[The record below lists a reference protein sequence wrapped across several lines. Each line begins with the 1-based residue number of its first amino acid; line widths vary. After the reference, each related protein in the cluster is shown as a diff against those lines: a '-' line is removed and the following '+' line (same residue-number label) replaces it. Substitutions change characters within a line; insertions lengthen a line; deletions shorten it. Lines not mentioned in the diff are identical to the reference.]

1 MDIKSTMPMMSLS
14 EENIKK
20 MEEIISSSIQQSMT
34 PNFKKSI
41 EEASR
46 KMASVAVR
54 SMVAQLERFRPVI
67 TISFDG
73 LDEQH
78 REIPSE
84 DATATD
90 AVETPVQEENP
101 ETIINNEK
109 KSAQQHLPLIDIDA
123 VCNAIREGIT
133 MIQNGEDLKV
143 TSDLVAEEVRRLSEN
158 RITVY
163 LARFGRYHMLMPNFR
178 YTKEVVALYKNNW
191 PGWVGVDKVKE
202 VLVSAF
208 CRASVNEPSE
218 ESTSILSGTRASG
231 ERTSGYKQGS
241 YFRVKPGSMMMRM
254 RCHKN
259 SNELAPMVIDSK
271 LARQMYNDGYT
282 YVSIGSEDNRKIAEM
297 TNKVVDLMQSRSI
310 NLIFK
315 KEANR
320 TRAPYK
326 SPTISRLHPY
336 GKGGKN
342 RSRNSTFCINGDAFQ
357 RTILKWFNETCIGQK
372 ECFFKLVPTGK
383 ENPSGISYRIEQA

>member
-34 PNFKKSI
+34 PNFQKSI

-78 REIPSE
+78 QEILAE
-84 DATATD
+84 ETVVD
-90 AVETPVQEENP
+90 AVETPAQEENP

-109 KSAQQHLPLIDIDA
+109 KATAQQHLPLIDIDA

-191 PGWVGVDKVKE
+191 PGWVGVDKMKE

-208 CRASVNEPSE
+208 CKASVNEPSE
-218 ESTSILSGTRASG
+218 ESTSVLSGTRASG

-383 ENPSGISYRIEQA
+383 ENPSGISYRIELA